1 MFRGIANKCYYNFR
15 TVLNTRPTHMSMG
28 QSMGQSMGPNIMGPN
43 TMGRQTMSQQIINR
57 RSYATYN
64 DSKPLFVAI
73 SNLAKHGIVL
83 KGLPKPVAIGP
94 QSAGKSSVV
103 EAIIGF
109 DILPKKM
116 GMCTMKPINITTIR
130 DDMVKFKVGDKE
142 LSTIESAKHEV
153 NRLNSNSNV
162 TIINL
167 TIYSPDVTNI
177 SMVDLPGLFVV
188 TEGVSD
194 NLPKLVKEMTIE
206 YIQNRNN
213 IPLVIT
219 AAPSDPATNMALQL
233 VSKYKRREESIGVIT
248 KMDLTVK
255 QHTEIIEQM
264 LKGNKFA
271 LGNGWVS
278 VLLKNNNDDDNG
290 ITVQQKILEEEEF
303 FKDKPNFSPSGV
315 KMLRKKIGDLQLS
328 KIQHNIPQLIA
339 DIDKKID
346 DLRNSESFL
355 TNLVNDPNKALAMK
369 LELLI
374 RKLVGSSMERAE
386 FEEALKKTFKNA
398 INTYMEETFKDDDD
412 TIETPKMSSQSM
424 DSNIFKYHS
433 NNRTDPHPLKED
445 EFKELF
451 SYGLVS
457 PVLVNGNTLVN
468 AYKKECTLAATLPIF
483 DIVVDDDQGKKRM
496 RWNTYLRRY
505 FASLLGGDNIQ
516 NIVYNI
522 TVEMIMEY
530 LNNDPECNDDLT
542 KKFSEYI
549 VNVIGSEAYNSH
561 IKFSIEAMI
570 NTEKRPHISA
580 IEINRHLVQMY
591 PQHFIFHGGLY
602 DTFNK
607 NNHRIQVEIY
617 SEVWNRAYLK
627 AVSDKLAENIYRNVA
642 VNLLDTMVRKLLEM
656 TIDMFNKDNAMEEQA
671 KVTEKM
677 NNLRHIRS
685 ILKNYS
691 DDTVNGDKSSRVCS
705 ADDMYDDK

>member
-1 MFRGIANKCYYNFR
+1 MFRYIANICYSGF
-15 TVLNTRPTHMSMG
+15 HK
-28 QSMGQSMGPNIMGPN
+28 
-43 TMGRQTMSQQIINR
+43 TMGRTMGQTQGQKIIGSQQ
-57 RSYATYN
+57 YATST

-103 EAIIGF
+103 EAMIGF

-130 DDMVKFKVGDKE
+130 DDGIKFKVGDKE
-142 LSTIESAKHEV
+142 FTTVESAKHEV
-153 NRLNSNSNV
+153 NRQNSNSNIP
-162 TIINL
+162 IINL
-167 TIYSPDVTNI
+167 VIYSPDVTNI

-194 NLPKLVKEMTIE
+194 NLPKQVKEMTIE

-213 IPLVIT
+213 IPIVVT

-233 VSKYKRREESIGVIT
+233 VSKYKRREDCVGVIT
-248 KMDLTVK
+248 KMDLTVR

-264 LKGNKFA
+264 LKGSKFA
-271 LGNGWVS
+271 LGNGWVA
-278 VLLKNNNDDDNG
+278 VLLKNNNDDDNHVT
-290 ITVQQKILEEEEF
+290 IEEKILEEEEF
-303 FKDKPNFSPSGV
+303 FRNKPNFSPSGV

-328 KIQHNIPQLIA
+328 KIQHNIPELIK

-346 DLRNSESFL
+346 DLRTSESFL

-369 LELLI
+369 LEMLI

-398 INTYMEETFKDDDD
+398 INTYMEETFKDDNTD
-412 TIETPKMSSQSM
+412 IETPKLSSQSM
-424 DSNIFKYHS
+424 DPSIFRYHS
-433 NNRTDPHPLKED
+433 NNRTDPHLLKDD

-468 AYKKECTLAATLPIF
+468 AYKKECVLAATLPIF
-483 DIVVDDDQGKKRM
+483 DIIVNDDQGKKRM

-505 FASLLGGDNIQ
+505 FASLLNGENIQ

-530 LNNDPECNDDLT
+530 LNSDPECNDELT
-542 KKFSEYI
+542 KTFSQYI

-580 IEINRHLVQMY
+580 IEIDRHLVQFY
-591 PQHFIFHGGLY
+591 LQHFQFHGGFY

-607 NNHRIQVEIY
+607 NNRRIEVEIY

-656 TIDMFNKDNAMEEQA
+656 TIDMFNKDNAIEEQA
-671 KVTEKM
+671 KVSEKI
-677 NNLRHIRS
+677 NNLRHIRG

-691 DDTVNGDKSSRVCS
+691 DDIDGDRKSSRVCS
-705 ADDMYDDK
+705 MDDDL